1 MSVIA
6 SKISML
12 NLNFYLSPPVDKKKT
27 IATLNILV
35 VKPTKCYCYEYEQF
49 FMGLHQKKCQNLV
62 KKN

>member
-35 VKPTKCYCYEYEQF
+35 VKPTKC
-49 FMGLHQKKCQNLV
+49 
-62 KKN
+62 